1 MSSFTVD
8 RKPLYALSV
17 VYLMTTIFFILAYRK
32 HYSVDLNVGIFLALF
47 MYVCCSGIFDR
58 SVLFRDGWKIDVF
71 SHDPEYEPLPVTIS
85 K

>member
-1 MSSFTVD
+1 MSV
-8 RKPLYALSV
+8 L
-17 VYLMTTIFFILAYRK
+17 YLMTTIFFILAYRK

-47 MYVCCSGIFDR
+47 MYVHRCGVPGR

-85 K
+85 N

>member
-32 HYSVDLNVGIFLALF
+32 HYSVASLSLAVL
-47 MYVCCSGIFDR
+47 
-58 SVLFRDGWKIDVF
+58 VLFVIWIVF
-71 SHDPEYEPLPVTIS
+71 LVS
-85 K
+85 